1 MITSRCNQGAAAE
14 VDAVGVQ
21 HTHTDRETDRQTHRQ
36 TDRHTYTHTH
46 THTDR
51 YTDTEHKM
59 FANSKWEQPENKA
72 MSQTQSTIKVVSN
85 TCTKVVSILCQ
96 PSSNLNQSCVKLT
109 SHQCDMLMML

>member
-51 YTDTEHKM
+51 
-59 FANSKWEQPENKA
+59 P
-72 MSQTQSTIKVVSN
+72 
-85 TCTKVVSILCQ
+85 
-96 PSSNLNQSCVKLT
+96 
-109 SHQCDMLMML
+109 